1 MFISYAITV
10 CNESKDLYSL
20 ISFLKKVKDS
30 EDEINILVD
39 TAHVSPQVSKVVEHF
54 KTDIVVNERSFDGKF
69 STHRNYHISKCN
81 GDYIFIIDPDEMP
94 QEKLIKNIKQII
106 TQSNADLMYIPRINI
121 HPGSTQEWLNKCKFK
136 VNEVGWI
143 NWPDYTP
150 RVFKT
155 NVGIEYTNDLHEVLT
170 CTGRKACIPEDPSMA
185 LWHIKSIEKQSN
197 RWDQETFEYV
207 SPKGDN
213 LYDSLM

>member
-1 MFISYAITV
+1 MILSYAITV

-30 EDEINILVD
+30 EDEINVLVD
-39 TAHVSPQVSKVVEHF
+39 TAHVSPQVLKVVEHF
-54 KTDIVVNERSFDGKF
+54 KTDIVVNERSFCGNF
-69 STHRNYHISKCN
+69 SDHRNYHISKCK
-81 GDYIFIIDPDEMP
+81 GDYIFSIDPDEMP

-106 TQSNADLMYIPRINI
+106 TQSDADLLYVPRMNI
-121 HPGSTQEWLNKCKFK
+121 HPGSTQEWLDKFSFR

-155 NVGIEYTNDLHEVLT
+155 NVGIVYTNKLHEVLS
-170 CTGRKACIPEDPSMA
+170 CTGRKMNIPADPSVA

-197 RWDQETFEYV
+197 RWDQKTFEYV
-207 SPKGDN
+207 SPTGGN